1 MNSTSPLSDA
11 EIRSQ
16 FAAQRQGGKRAKDAA
31 EAMGISEGLAV
42 AAHLSVL
49 QGGPA
54 VQAGPATGPQA
65 TRLRGDWLDLL
76 KALEPCGP
84 VLALTRNPSTVHE
97 KTGVYRQVS
106 GNAAMGLVL
115 AGDIDLRLFFKRW
128 HAGFAV
134 TELAA
139 NPGNRVQ
146 PSLQFFDAH
155 GTAVHKIFVREATQL
170 VAWHAVIAD
179 FTAAEQV
186 MPAFTPPAP
195 PAAVQPDT
203 AIDASGLLADWAA
216 LQDTHDF
223 FALLNRHGAER
234 QQSFRLAQGVHTQ
247 PLATSAIDA
256 LLQNAALDATPIMCF
271 VDSPGCIQIH
281 SGPVHR
287 VEPRD
292 IRGER
297 WLNVIDPSFN
307 LHLREDDIAHVWRV
321 SKPTVDGTVTSVEA
335 FDAQGELIVRF
346 FGARKPGQ
354 PELQAWRDLVAQ
366 LPE

>member
-1 MNSTSPLSDA
+1 M
-11 EIRSQ
+11 
-16 FAAQRQGGKRAKDAA
+16 
-31 EAMGISEGLAV
+31 
-42 AAHLSVL
+42 
-49 QGGPA
+49 
-54 VQAGPATGPQA
+54 
-65 TRLRGDWLDLL
+65 
-76 KALEPCGP
+76 
-84 VLALTRNPSTVHE
+84 LALTRNPSTVHE

-170 VAWHAVIAD
+170 AAWHAVIAN
-179 FTAAEQV
+179 FTATEQV
-186 MPAFTPPAP
+186 MPSFTPPAP
-195 PAAVQPDT
+195 PAAVQPDA
-203 AIDASGLLADWAA
+203 AINASCLLADWAA

-223 FALLNRHGAER
+223 FALLNRYGAER

-247 PLATSAIDA
+247 PLAPSAIDA

-281 SGPVHR
+281 SGPVQR

-307 LHLREDDIAHVWRV
+307 LHLRENDIAQVWRV

-354 PELQAWRDLVAQ
+354 PELQAWRDLVEK
-366 LPE
+366 LPQ

>member
-1 MNSTSPLSDA
+1 MHSPLPLSDA

-16 FAAQRQGGKRAKDAA
+16 FAAQRQSGKRAKDAA

-42 AAHLSVL
+42 AAHLSSL
-49 QGGPA
+49 QGGR
-54 VQAGPATGPQA
+54 ATGPQA

-76 KALEPCGP
+76 KALTPCGP

-146 PSLQFFDAH
+146 PSLQFFDAL

-170 VAWHAVIAD
+170 AAWHAVIAA
-179 FTAAEQV
+179 FTAAEQA
-186 MPAFTPPAP
+186 MPVFTPPAP
-195 PAAVQPDT
+195 PAAVQPDA
-203 AIDASGLLADWAA
+203 AIDTRALLADWAA

-247 PLATSAIDA
+247 ALATSAVDA

-321 SKPTVDGTVTSVEA
+321 SKPTADGTVTSVEA
-335 FDAQGELIVRF
+335 FDARGELIVRF

-366 LPE
+366 LPQ